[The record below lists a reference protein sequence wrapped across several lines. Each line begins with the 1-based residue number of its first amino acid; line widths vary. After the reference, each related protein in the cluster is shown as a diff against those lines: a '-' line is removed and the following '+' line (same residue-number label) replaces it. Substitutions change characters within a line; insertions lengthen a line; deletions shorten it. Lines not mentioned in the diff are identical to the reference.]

1 MKKFLSIILA
11 GILLIT
17 LTACSN
23 SQKPEVPT
31 VSSSAVSATS
41 DVISDKQTEKEDEDI
56 NTVDTQKV
64 EQLALTESVETT
76 SATTE
81 KEVKT
86 TTEGAKQSTSTQE
99 NRVDQKEP
107 KPQVTETTT
116 EEKPKETEPIVEK
129 EPEPLKPKAPSTSE
143 VEQWVAEYINQY
155 RQAQGDTSAT
165 VLTGLTQVARYRA
178 NQLTTNYAHINGRT
192 VCAELKYGRYV
203 DLTAYGFPESD
214 NYYEGYDREAICKGD
229 WGGTAEQIA
238 NNIATGF
245 KNSSKHWNY
254 VGDSAYGYMAVG
266 IVYNE
271 ANQTWY
277 CCICMSMENYGG

>member
-17 LTACSN
+17 ITACSN

-31 VSSSAVSATS
+31 VSSSVVSTTS

-64 EQLALTESVETT
+64 EQLAPTESVETT

-86 TTEGAKQSTSTQE
+86 TTESAKQSTSTQE
-99 NRVDQKEP
+99 KRVDQKEP

-116 EEKPKETEPIVEK
+116 EEKPKETESIVEK

-143 VEQWVAEYINQY
+143 VEQRVAEYINQY

-165 VLTGLTQVARYRA
+165 VLSGLTQVARYRA
-178 NQLTTNYAHINGRT
+178 NQLTTNFAHINGRS

-203 DLTAYGFPESD
+203 DLTEYGFPESD

-245 KNSSKHWNY
+245 KNSNKHWDY